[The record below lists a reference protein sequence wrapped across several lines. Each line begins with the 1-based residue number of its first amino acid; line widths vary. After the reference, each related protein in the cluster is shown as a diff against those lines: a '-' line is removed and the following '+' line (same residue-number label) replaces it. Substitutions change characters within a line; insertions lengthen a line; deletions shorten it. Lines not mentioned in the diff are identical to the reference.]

1 MIIID
6 SNPKDQV
13 YVDLLDL
20 AFETCDTF
28 HLVLRKDM
36 GSLDSYDPILKKL
49 ELSLIKMRELSE
61 WSSTILGDNQTAK
74 VYFYHANTHAK
85 KILKELSNSLYS
97 WEQPDLPEDLS
108 FFKKG
113 EKWLVSCSH
122 EQESFINTHDKNEIK
137 KVFDIVGLKAHIGEL

>member
-36 GSLDSYDPILKKL
+36 GSLDSYDPILK
-49 ELSLIKMRELSE
+49 
-61 WSSTILGDNQTAK
+61 T
-74 VYFYHANTHAK
+74 
-85 KILKELSNSLYS
+85 
-97 WEQPDLPEDLS
+97 
-108 FFKKG
+108 
-113 EKWLVSCSH
+113 
-122 EQESFINTHDKNEIK
+122 
-137 KVFDIVGLKAHIGEL
+137 